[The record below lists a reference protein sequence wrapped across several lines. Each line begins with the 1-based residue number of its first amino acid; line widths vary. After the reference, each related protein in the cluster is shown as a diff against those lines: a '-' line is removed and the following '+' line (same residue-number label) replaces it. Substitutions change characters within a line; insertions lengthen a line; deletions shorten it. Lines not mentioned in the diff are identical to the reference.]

1 MTSQTQRD
9 RLIKLF
15 ESTPILKSRE
25 IVEHHID
32 PKTVQRMV
40 ESGEVQRIARGIYAR
55 PDLEPESHHSLVEA
69 QMIVDTGIV
78 CLLSALSYHEIGTQI
93 PRWVWMAVSRGTR
106 LPKTPNHP
114 IKVVTFTGE
123 AFSEGIEEHEI
134 EGFTVHIYSAA
145 KTVADCFKYR
155 NKIGTDVALEALR
168 EALQTRKAAVEEI
181 LHYADICR
189 VRNVMMPYLES
200 VLQ

>member
-1 MTSQTQRD
+1 MASRTQREQ
-9 RLIKLF
+9 LIELF

-25 IVEHHID
+25 IVEHDID

-40 ESGEVQRIARGIYAR
+40 ASGEVQRIGRGIYAR

-69 QMIVDTGIV
+69 QMIVDNGVV
-78 CLLSALSYHEIGTQI
+78 CVLSALSYHEIGTQT
-93 PRWVWMAVSRGTR
+93 PRRVWIAVSRGTR
-106 LPKTPNHP
+106 LPKTTNHP
-114 IKVVTFTGE
+114 IKVVTFSGE

-134 EGFTVHIYSAA
+134 EGLTVRVYSVA

-168 EALQTRKAAVEEI
+168 EALQTRKATADEI